1 MKKIKQSFGP
11 LQKGKVR
18 IIIRYRET
26 GETVTFE
33 GMFNPDRNL
42 DVIKKILRRRA
53 PKPKPESLL
62 DREAM
67 KEEIYRRAQEAQQEA
82 SISGEQ

>member
-1 MKKIKQSFGP
+1 MKKVNGAFAP

-26 GETVTFE
+26 GEMVVFE

-42 DVIKKILRRRA
+42 DVIRKILRRRSPA
-53 PKPKPESLL
+53 RTATIQPPANQVSTNDQL
-62 DREAM
+62 
-67 KEEIYRRAQEAQQEA
+67 
-82 SISGEQ
+82 